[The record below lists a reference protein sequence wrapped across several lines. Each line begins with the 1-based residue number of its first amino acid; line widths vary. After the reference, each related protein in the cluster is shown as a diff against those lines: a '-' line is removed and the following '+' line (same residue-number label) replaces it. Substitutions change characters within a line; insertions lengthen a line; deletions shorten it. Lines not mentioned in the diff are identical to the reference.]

1 MARAAL
7 VVAVWTLLSTHTRA
21 ASVTKLAST
30 DAFDAFREQNAGFAL
45 LVYAPWCGH
54 SRALLPEFDSAAA
67 SSTTPFAKVDGTEA
81 EELATRLDIKGYPT
95 LLFIHRGDGPPIE
108 FDGRRDASTIS
119 RWVASKAAPSL
130 TELKSSSEVL
140 AFAKGKP
147 IALVLFT
154 PSGLSSAEAEAL
166 RGVAAAS
173 TLPCAVATSDP
184 ADGALGLG
192 ALTTALT
199 PPVLVALTQHDA
211 KHYALGPPL
220 SHKAMLH
227 FGRSHAL
234 PSVVAYATGAMEE
247 AIFGT
252 EVPAHLLLF
261 HTGPVDD
268 ALASSLAEL
277 GNPLR
282 GRALV
287 ATVDV
292 GAHAEVASYFDVG
305 PSGSL
310 PTPTLMG
317 FALANG
323 TKFAHA
329 GSLSASAMR
338 AFAETVLRG
347 EATAHLRSQPEPAP
361 SGPLVELV
369 GSSFARVAFDPHKD
383 VLVQFYSPKCGHCA
397 KLKPVYAKVAAK

>member
-192 ALTTALT
+192 ALT

-211 KHYALGPPL
+211 KHYTLGPPL

-261 HTGPVDD
+261 HAGPVDD
-268 ALASSLAEL
+268 ALASSLADL
-277 GNPLR
+277 GASLR

-287 ATVDV
+287 ATVNV
-292 GAHAEVASYFDVG
+292 NAHAEVASYFDVG

-329 GSLSASAMR
+329 GALSASAMG
-338 AFAETVLRG
+338 AFADKVLRG
-347 EATAHLRSQPEPAP
+347 DGL
-361 SGPLVELV
+361 
-369 GSSFARVAFDPHKD
+369 
-383 VLVQFYSPKCGHCA
+383 
-397 KLKPVYAKVAAK
+397 

>member
-1 MARAAL
+1 MVAL
-7 VVAVWTLLSTHTRA
+7 WSLLSTHTHA
-21 ASVTKLAST
+21 ASVTKIAST

-67 SSTTPFAKVDGTEA
+67 SSSTPFAKVDGTEA

-130 TELKSSSEVL
+130 TELNSSSDVL

-147 IALVLFT
+147 IALVLFA
-154 PSGLSSAEAEAL
+154 PNGLSSVEAEAL

-192 ALTTALT
+192 ALT

-211 KHYALGPPL
+211 KHYTLGPPL

-261 HTGPVDD
+261 HAGPVDD

-277 GNPLR
+277 GASLR

-287 ATVDV
+287 ATVNV
-292 GAHAEVASYFDVG
+292 NAHAEVASYFDVG

-329 GSLSASAMR
+329 GALSASAMG
-338 AFAETVLRG
+338 AFADKVLRG
-347 EATAHLRSQPEPAP
+347 DGL
-361 SGPLVELV
+361 
-369 GSSFARVAFDPHKD
+369 
-383 VLVQFYSPKCGHCA
+383 
-397 KLKPVYAKVAAK
+397 